1 MDSNTLSM
9 TGVIATVLAT
19 IFAAAAMWNSYQR
32 RKHMALLEKSQKTEA
47 PMRFRPAPAHPPS
60 SSTLP
65 GQSSLPKILA
75 PQAPQVAREAP
86 AKAVL
91 FRQVRPGGERLPED
105 IEEEKAGYVWE

>member
-9 TGVIATVLAT
+9 TGVIATVLAS

-32 RKHMALLEKSQKTEA
+32 RKHIAFLEKSQKTEA
-47 PMRFRPAPAHPPS
+47 PMRFRPAPALSPTA
-60 SSTLP
+60 STLP
-65 GQSSLPKILA
+65 GQSSLPKVAA
-75 PQAPQVAREAP
+75 PQLAREAP